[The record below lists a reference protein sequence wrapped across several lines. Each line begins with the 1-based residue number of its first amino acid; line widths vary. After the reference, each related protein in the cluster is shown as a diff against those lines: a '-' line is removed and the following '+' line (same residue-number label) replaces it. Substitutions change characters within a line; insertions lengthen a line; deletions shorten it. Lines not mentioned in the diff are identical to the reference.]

1 MAPSRTPRL
10 LLAAFL
16 VAVAPTTVSA
26 AQATPAANNEDG
38 RRTMGRLPVNIGRGV
53 VGMFHEDNLV
63 PLGVGA
69 AVTGLGSIWDQDV
82 RAAARPH
89 SWGESLET
97 AGGPIWSTAFIATM
111 FTAGRISDRRR
122 FRAMT
127 YDMLDAALVN
137 AGYTTLLKAAIGR
150 TRPNGAN
157 DSSFPSGHTSNS
169 FALAAVAER
178 HYGWK
183 LGVPAYLVA
192 GIVGASRIDQD
203 KHYLSDVLAGATLG
217 YIVGRTVVRVNDR
230 PLEAAPP
237 AASLQVLPLV
247 GRDARGVRVA
257 LSF

>member
-1 MAPSRTPRL
+1 
-10 LLAAFL
+10 
-16 VAVAPTTVSA
+16 
-26 AQATPAANNEDG
+26 
-38 RRTMGRLPVNIGRGV
+38 
-53 VGMFHEDNLV
+53 
-63 PLGVGA
+63 
-69 AVTGLGSIWDQDV
+69 
-82 RAAARPH
+82 
-89 SWGESLET
+89 
-97 AGGPIWSTAFIATM
+97 
-111 FTAGRISDRRR
+111 
-122 FRAMT
+122 
-127 YDMLDAALVN
+127 
-137 AGYTTLLKAAIGR
+137 
-150 TRPNGAN
+150 
-157 DSSFPSGHTSNS
+157 
-169 FALAAVAER
+169 VAER